1 MSSIVYNSEVLKAI
15 AKYRVNNNEG
25 VGPDI
30 ETDEGHSMNAQ
41 ADVTWMVIHIIFFW
55 CLLIFI
61 IEYRLHCLCCD
72 PRRMKEI
79 TRHENDVFFGNDT
92 KEKGEDVDDEMAK
105 DSESSEIPQIIGEG
119 ENMKLR
125 FNVR

>member
-1 MSSIVYNSEVLKAI
+1 
-15 AKYRVNNNEG
+15 
-25 VGPDI
+25 
-30 ETDEGHSMNAQ
+30 
-41 ADVTWMVIHIIFFW
+41 
-55 CLLIFI
+55 
-61 IEYRLHCLCCD
+61 
-72 PRRMKEI
+72 MKEI